1 MSTFHRATVAE
12 VTARGKGISEAL
24 LEFEDGGSGRGLVLE
39 DLIGEVRPGDLV
51 VANTTAMDLGL
62 GSGGLHFVL
71 WNLASRSVDTRGSGH
86 IMKLRYTPLQFN
98 VEAAEESLSIEAE
111 GFSGVL
117 EGIPVVTGSL
127 HSQLLAATLG
137 YNDACPGGRLVYV
150 MTDGGALPAAFSDT
164 IRFLR
169 EGGGLASVITCGHA
183 FGGDREAVTLHGALV
198 AARKLDRADAVIVLM
213 GPGIVGTGS
222 TVGFTGMEQG
232 TAINAA
238 DSLGGRAIAIP
249 RITFGDARDRH
260 SGLSHH
266 TIAALKYGACAR
278 SVISLPEMDAERTE
292 LVSGQIAE
300 AGLAERHDVRVLD
313 ASRVLLLLDGCGFKT
328 TVMGRSPDQEPEF
341 FMAAGAAG
349 ILAAQMGGDS
359 SGV

>member
-12 VTARGKGISEAL
+12 VKARGKGISEAV

-39 DLIGEVRPGDLV
+39 ELVGEVRPGDLV
-51 VANTTAMDLGL
+51 VANTTAVDLAL
-62 GSGGLHFVL
+62 GSGGFHFVL
-71 WNLASRSVDTRGSGH
+71 WNLASRSVDTHGSGH

-98 VEAAEESLSIEAE
+98 IEAAEESLGIEAE
-111 GFSGVL
+111 GFSAAL
-117 EGIPVVTGSL
+117 DGIPVITGSL
-127 HSQLLAATLG
+127 HSQLLAATLA
-137 YNDACPGGRLVYV
+137 YNDAAPGGRLVYV
-150 MTDGGALPAAFSDT
+150 MTDGGALPAVFSDT

-169 EGGGLASVITCGHA
+169 EGGRLASVITCGHA
-183 FGGDREAVTLHGALV
+183 FGGDREAVTLHGALA
-198 AARKLDRADAVIVLM
+198 AARKLDGADAVIVLM

-232 TAINAA
+232 TAVNAA
-238 DSLGGRAIAIP
+238 DSLGGRPISIP

-266 TIAALKYGACAR
+266 TVAALKYGACAR
-278 SVISLPEMDAERTE
+278 SVIALPEMEAEKAG

-300 AGLAERHDVRVLD
+300 AGLAERHEVRVID
-313 ASRVLLLLDGCGFKT
+313 ATRVPGLIEACGFKT
-328 TVMGRSPDQEPEF
+328 TVMGRSPAQEPEF

-349 ILAAQMGGDS
+349 ILAAEMGGGADE
-359 SGV
+359 V